1 MFERFTRSLNLVRA
15 SASVLAQDTHLLV
28 FPLCSGVAFLMVA
41 ACFLLPLFGLG
52 GFDALEQGEVGRAPV
67 YAFAFAFYVVQ
78 YVVIFYFNTAL
89 VGATMIRLDG
99 GVPTIGDGLRVA
111 NARFGT
117 ILGYAVIAAT
127 VGMVLRMIQERVGF
141 VGKWIAGLLGAGWT
155 VATALVVP
163 VLVARDVGPVEAVRD
178 SAVLLKRTW
187 GENVIGNVGM
197 GLAFTVLHLALGLG
211 GVALILGAAYLH
223 SMVLVALLVAAL
235 VILILGSVLVHAA
248 LGGIYSAALYRY
260 AVHGE
265 AAGGFGNAALQSA
278 FRSK

>member
-1 MFERFTRSLNLVRA
+1 MFERFTRSLDLVRA
-15 SASVLAQDTHLLV
+15 SASVLAKDTQLLV

-52 GFDALEQGEVGRAPV
+52 GFDALDKGEVGRGPV
-67 YAFAFAFYVVQ
+67 YGFAFAFYVVQ
-78 YVVIFYFNTAL
+78 YIVIFYFNTAL

-111 NARFGT
+111 NSRFGS

-127 VGMVLRMIQERVGF
+127 VGMVLRLIQERVGF

-155 VATALVVP
+155 VATTLVVP

-178 SAVLLKRTW
+178 SARLLAHTW
-187 GENVIGNVGM
+187 GENIIGNVGM
-197 GLAFTVLHLALGLG
+197 GMVFTVVHLALGLG
-211 GVALILGAAYLH
+211 GAGLIAGAVYLH
-223 SMVLVALLVAAL
+223 SMLLVAVLAAAL
-235 VILILGSVLVHAA
+235 VVLILGSVLVHAA
-248 LGGIYSAALYRY
+248 LSGIYSAALYRY

-265 AAGGFGNAALQSA
+265 SAGFASEALLRA
-278 FRSK
+278 FRSKN